1 MPMTPLLQVVLALC
15 VVAVSVVLVATLLAV
30 RKLTLRADSVL
41 AVVEREIRPML
52 GQVEALTT
60 ELRELAHDAGEDL
73 KRVRVVVGRAEEV
86 SLQASHVAVTLGS
99 LTRYGQYASMALG
112 LKRGIGAFVR
122 MLRAPR

>member
-15 VVAVSVVLVATLLAV
+15 VVAVSAVLVATLLAV

-52 GQVEALTT
+52 GQLEALTT

>member
-15 VVAVSVVLVATLLAV
+15 VVAVSAVLVATLLAA